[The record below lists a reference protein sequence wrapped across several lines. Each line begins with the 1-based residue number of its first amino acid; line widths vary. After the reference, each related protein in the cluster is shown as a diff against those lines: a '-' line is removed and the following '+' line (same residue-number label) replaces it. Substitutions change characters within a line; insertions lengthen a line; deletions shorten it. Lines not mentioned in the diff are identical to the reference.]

1 MKKSTRQKIAASIL
15 AATVAFAGVQNA
27 LGKKT
32 VNASRTKNQ
41 TNTCLG
47 TTKIAKPVR
56 PKKTDDKWKG
66 SYVYLGYYSGNS
78 IKFRVLAPSTTAYGG
93 STLFLDSDKTL
104 FSAPFYETTSSNS
117 WANSDIKKT
126 LNGSFLNNFTEL
138 EKAAIAESSV
148 AGHPLESSNGQAP
161 GKVAARTKADYSDYV
176 ALTGE
181 KIFLLDVEEAT
192 NVDYGYSMA
201 DNDSDDQSIIKESI
215 NGTIED
221 WWLRSAESG
230 KTATLGIIDWTG
242 CTSSMACDRSEG
254 VAPALNVDQSKI
266 IFSTAVDGNLGDE
279 YGVYYKL
286 TLLDDNIK
294 LSLNNDGKAMV
305 SGTNVTLPCKVDG
318 GDPNRISVLIL
329 DNEYKEATEIKYY
342 AAVDDAY
349 TFDFSETGL
358 DINDWGVN
366 YFVYVLGEKLNNDP
380 KTDYACAPIK
390 VESPFAATAASFAV
404 KVNVRTVDTDGTTV
418 ITDNGGSASASAAT
432 ASVGQNVTITA
443 TPNSG
448 YTLKS
453 IEWGDGAISMDIT
466 STKEFSMEAYDVAID
481 VTFQKEAGTG
491 TTTTTDPAGTSTG
504 TTTTTTDPAG
514 TSTDATTTT
523 AEPAGT
529 GTSTGS
535 TTTTADPASSAST
548 VTAAEPNTYTVVKG
562 ADGSWDGMSDY
573 VIEIKSSSDDE
584 HCIDRFRS
592 VSDNGKDMNVG
603 TDCLVT
609 KGSTVITIKSTYLKA
624 LSVGS
629 HKIVVTFADNTVSTT
644 LTIKEANKTTTS
656 GSSSNA
662 GVPKTGDVQTAVPY
676 AGMAMIVLACGIVSV
691 LVVRKK
697 REND

>member
-1 MKKSTRQKIAASIL
+1 MKKSTRQKIAASVL

-56 PKKTDDKWKG
+56 PTSGNNRWAG

-78 IKFRVLAPSTTAYGG
+78 IRFRVLAPSTTAYGG

-104 FSAPFYETTSSNS
+104 FTAPFYETTRSNS

-126 LNGSFLNNFTEL
+126 LNGSFLNSFTEL
-138 EKAAIAESSV
+138 EKAAIAQSS
-148 AGHPLESSNGQAP
+148 AAAHELESSDTAAP
-161 GKVAARTKADYSDYV
+161 GKVAARTKDRFNDYV

-181 KIFLLDVEEAT
+181 QIFLLDAEEAT
-192 NVDYGYSMA
+192 NIDYGYAMA
-201 DNDSDDQSIIKESI
+201 HSDSDNDSLLKESL
-215 NGTIED
+215 NGTFD
-221 WWLRSAESG
+221 GWWLRSADQYG
-230 KTATLGIIDWTG
+230 PIGVGMVGGG
-242 CTSSMACDRSEG
+242 CVFSDPCDSVVG

-294 LSLNNDGKAMV
+294 LSLNNEGKATV

-390 VESPFAATAASFAV
+390 VESPFTATAASFAV
-404 KVNVRTVDTDGTTV
+404 NVNVRTVDTDGTTV

-453 IEWGDGAISMDIT
+453 IEWGNGAISMDIT

-504 TTTTTTDPAG
+504 TTTTTADPAG

-535 TTTTADPASSAST
+535 TTTADPANSDST
-548 VTAAEPNTYTVVKG
+548 VTASEPNTYTVVKG
-562 ADGSWDGMSDY
+562 ADGSWDGVSDY
-573 VIEIKSSSDDE
+573 VIEVKSSSDDE

-644 LTIKEANKTTTS
+644 LTIKEANKTTAS

-662 GVPKTGDVQTAVPY
+662 GVPKTGDVQTAAPY
-676 AGMAMIVLACGIVSV
+676 VGMAMIILACGIVSV
-691 LVVRKK
+691 LVGRKK